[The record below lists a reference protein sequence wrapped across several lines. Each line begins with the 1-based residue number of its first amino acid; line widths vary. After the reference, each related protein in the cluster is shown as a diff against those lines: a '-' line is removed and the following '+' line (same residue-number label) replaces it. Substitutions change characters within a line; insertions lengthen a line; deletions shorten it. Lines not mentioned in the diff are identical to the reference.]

1 MFLYDI
7 SSVTRKAWATLW
19 LPQARQA
26 LEAVEEKR
34 GHIVDIREAERLA
47 LQEKARTYKR
57 LIQTSEDLLGEI
69 VQQYLPLQKKNFFK
83 YFLNHVSAAIDFSLI
98 YSLKLLPRP
107 VSPVGPLAHLAAEEG
122 KLETSE
128 FDDSLH
134 ILMPDGEL
142 YENWRK
148 LETQPQRPLN
158 LRATTTLGKLAATTV
173 VSTTLAAATCFR
185 IAAISNAEGSVQN
198 SFSDERNGQA
208 QEGGCARAAGCF
220 SYRRWTKLKF
230 LLFVCEKEEV
240 VCSNKGQAALRN
252 REEYHSCLEGLGGVG
267 AFVVVAH
274 ASAAGVLHKGVLGC
288 CSLQDISARLTSW
301 KGWVPG
307 FPTDKQYKVYESSPV
322 RIAASPGCH
331 SSIPV
336 FLFLAHSCLMWLSV
350 FVPCSD

>member
-1 MFLYDI
+1 MQEISRGLKGPPFFFAFCCALLMVLCLHPCTVSPESPFPEALEARAESSATSPTGPFTPVDEADAEVLACSVHRLLTPFRPTRGSGGLDGTFIRPGATLSRAQIFAMFLYDI

-142 YENWRK
+142 V
-148 LETQPQRPLN
+148 P
-158 LRATTTLGKLAATTV
+158 
-173 VSTTLAAATCFR
+173 
-185 IAAISNAEGSVQN
+185 
-198 SFSDERNGQA
+198 
-208 QEGGCARAAGCF
+208 
-220 SYRRWTKLKF
+220 
-230 LLFVCEKEEV
+230 
-240 VCSNKGQAALRN
+240 
-252 REEYHSCLEGLGGVG
+252 
-267 AFVVVAH
+267 
-274 ASAAGVLHKGVLGC
+274 ASELPFIQKPPP
-288 CSLQDISARLTSW
+288 SQ
-301 KGWVPG
+301 K
-307 FPTDKQYKVYESSPV
+307 
-322 RIAASPGCH
+322 
-331 SSIPV
+331 SSITIPQG
-336 FLFLAHSCLMWLSV
+336 AEN
-350 FVPCSD
+350 P